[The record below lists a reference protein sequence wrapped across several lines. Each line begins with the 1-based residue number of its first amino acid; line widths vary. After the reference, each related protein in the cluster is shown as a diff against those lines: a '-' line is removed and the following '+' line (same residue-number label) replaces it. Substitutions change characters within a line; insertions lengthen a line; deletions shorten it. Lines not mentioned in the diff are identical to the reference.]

1 MYKVMAYHL
10 KKKGKKYQIVRDEDK
25 VVVGTSDSKAKAERS
40 IGYRM
45 EAIMKKEKQESK
57 KKEKKMTMKSVFKP
71 TQYGKKKDSGYKPM
85 KVM

>member
-40 IGYRM
+40 
-45 EAIMKKEKQESK
+45 
-57 KKEKKMTMKSVFKP
+57 
-71 TQYGKKKDSGYKPM
+71 
-85 KVM
+85 